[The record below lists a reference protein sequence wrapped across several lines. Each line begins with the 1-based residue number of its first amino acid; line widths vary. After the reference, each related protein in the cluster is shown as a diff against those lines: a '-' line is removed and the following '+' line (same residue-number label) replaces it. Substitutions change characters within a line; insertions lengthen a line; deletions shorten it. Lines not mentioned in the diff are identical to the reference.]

1 MDQYDVVIIG
11 TGIAGMQAG
20 LDLAEKGHKIL
31 MVEKRPSI
39 GGKMIQLSKVFPTLD
54 CSSCITT
61 PIMNN
66 VDHHENITTLVNSE
80 VVESR
85 KRISSNTFELIIK
98 KKATFVDNDKCTA
111 CGSCES
117 ACPVEVPSEFDM
129 GLNARKSIY
138 IPFQTAIPQKA
149 ILDLDHCISCGAC
162 YKACPAEAIN
172 FSQVDQD
179 IEVEAKSVLIATG
192 FELTPLGEKEE
203 YGGGKFENVISS
215 LTMERI
221 LAPNGPYQGVRRPSD
236 GKVPMRIAYVQCA
249 GSRDQSLGRPYCSR
263 ICCMYAIKQS
273 MLISGALP
281 IVSVTVYNM
290 DIRAFGKGYQQFYDN
305 AKDMGIEFV
314 KGKVA
319 KIKENPDTKD
329 LTLSV
334 ERIEADGGLVE
345 EEYDL
350 VVLSLGVVP
359 SENPTAN
366 IEIKMDS
373 DGFINLFDPI
383 IDPQNTNVEGIFS
396 AGMVNG
402 PKDIVDSI
410 LDSSSAAMFI
420 DNYLRLN
427 HVVDNAQ
434 IHDDKKHDGKSSD
447 DDDIVIHAVH

>member
-20 LDLAEKGHKIL
+20 LDLADKGHKVL

-80 VVESR
+80 VIESK
-85 KRISSNTFELIIK
+85 KRLSTNSFELTIK
-98 KKATFVDNDKCTA
+98 KKATLVDNDKCTA

-117 ACPVEVPSEFDM
+117 ACPVETPSEFDM
-129 GLNARKSIY
+129 GLSARKGIY

-149 ILDLDHCISCGAC
+149 ILDLDHCIACGAC
-162 YKACPAEAIN
+162 YKACPADAID
-172 FSQVDQD
+172 FSQVDHN

-192 FELTPLGEKEE
+192 FELTPLGEKKE
-203 YGGGKFENVISS
+203 YGNGKFENVISS

-221 LAPNGPYQGVRRPSD
+221 LAPNGPFQGVRRPSD

-281 IVSVTVYNM
+281 IVSVTIYNM
-290 DIRAFGKGYQQFYDN
+290 DIRSFGKGYEQFYQN
-305 AKDMGIEFV
+305 AKDMGVEFV

-319 KIKENPDTKD
+319 KIKENPETKD
-329 LTLSV
+329 LSLTV
-334 ERIEADGGLVE
+334 ERIEEDGGLVE
-345 EEYDL
+345 EEYDM

-359 SENPTAN
+359 SENPTASME
-366 IEIKMDS
+366 IELDS
-373 DGFINLFDPI
+373 DGFMKLYDPI
-383 IDPQNTNVEGIFS
+383 VDPQNTNVEGVFS

-420 DNYLRLN
+420 DNYLRVCRLTN
-427 HVVDNAQ
+427 KEMENDEKIIVQA
-434 IHDDKKHDGKSSD
+434 IH
-447 DDDIVIHAVH
+447 

>member
-1 MDQYDVVIIG
+1 MEQYDVVIVG
-11 TGIAGMQAG
+11 SGIAGMQSA
-20 LDLAEKGHKIL
+20 LDLAEKGHKVLI
-31 MVEKRPSI
+31 VEKRPSI

-80 VVESR
+80 IVESR
-85 KRISSNTFELIIK
+85 KKLTKNTFELLIK
-98 KKATFVDNDKCTA
+98 KKATMVDNDKCTA

-117 ACPVEVPSEFDM
+117 VCPVEVPSEFDM
-129 GLNARKSIY
+129 GLSARKAIY

-149 ILDLDHCISCGAC
+149 ILDLDHCIACGAC
-162 YKACPAEAIN
+162 YKSCPGEAID

-179 IEVEAKSVLIATG
+179 IEIEAKSILLSTG
-192 FELTPLGEKEE
+192 FELTPLGEKKE
-203 YGGGKFENVISS
+203 YGSGKCENVISS

-221 LAPNGPYQGVRRPSD
+221 LAPNGPFQGVRRPSD

-281 IVSVTVYNM
+281 IVSVTIYNM
-290 DIRAFGKGYQQFYDN
+290 DIRSFGKGYEQFYQN
-305 AKDMGIEFV
+305 AKDMGVEFV

-319 KIKENPDTKD
+319 KIKEDPETKD
-329 LTLSV
+329 LTLTV
-334 ERIEADGGLVE
+334 ERIEEDGGLVQ
-345 EEYDL
+345 EEYDM

-366 IEIKMDS
+366 IEMEMDD
-373 DGFINLFDPI
+373 DGFMKLESPI
-383 IDPQNTNVEGIFS
+383 IRPQNTTVEGIFS
-396 AGMVNG
+396 AGMVTG

-410 LDSSSAAMFI
+410 LDASSAAMGI
-420 DNYLRLN
+420 DNYLRIN
-427 HVVDNAQ
+427 NFTEIEDDN
-434 IHDDKKHDGKSSD
+434 KKN
-447 DDDIVIHAVH
+447 IIIHAIQ

>member
-20 LDLAEKGHKIL
+20 LDLADKGHKVL

-80 VVESR
+80 VIESK
-85 KRISSNTFELIIK
+85 KRLSTNSFELTIK
-98 KKATFVDNDKCTA
+98 KKATLVDNDKCTA

-117 ACPVEVPSEFDM
+117 ACPVETPSEFDM
-129 GLNARKSIY
+129 GLSARKGIY

-149 ILDLDHCISCGAC
+149 ILDLDHCIACGAC
-162 YKACPAEAIN
+162 YKACPADAID
-172 FSQVDQD
+172 FSQVDHN

-192 FELTPLGEKEE
+192 FELTPLGEKKE
-203 YGGGKFENVISS
+203 YGNGKFENVISS

-221 LAPNGPYQGVRRPSD
+221 LAPNGPFQGVRRPSD

-281 IVSVTVYNM
+281 IVSVTIYNM
-290 DIRAFGKGYQQFYDN
+290 DIRSFGKGYEQFYQN
-305 AKDMGIEFV
+305 AKDMGVEFV

-319 KIKENPDTKD
+319 KIKENPETKD
-329 LTLSV
+329 LSLTV
-334 ERIEADGGLVE
+334 ERIEEDGGLVE
-345 EEYDL
+345 EEYDM

-359 SENPTAN
+359 SENPTAS
-366 IEIKMDS
+366 IEIELDS
-373 DGFINLFDPI
+373 DGFMKLYDPI
-383 IDPQNTNVEGIFS
+383 VDPQNTNVEGVFS

-420 DNYLRLN
+420 DNYLRVCRLTN
-427 HVVDNAQ
+427 KEMENDEKIIVQA
-434 IHDDKKHDGKSSD
+434 IH
-447 DDDIVIHAVH
+447 